1 LWLEQIMFRV
11 RDAVKFGAS
20 RVCPMCNSGPA
31 ESSGSGDFGSPNES
45 TEAAARDRVVSRSW
59 VVLQEGAP

>member
-20 RVCPMCNSGPA
+20 RVCPMCNSGAARPPGIG
-31 ESSGSGDFGSPNES
+31 EFGNLADS
-45 TEAAARDRVVSRSW
+45 TEIPTRDRLVATSW
-59 VVLQEGAP
+59 AVPQEGAT